1 MSAASHSPAASAA
14 SASGPKP
21 AHAPDAA
28 RQAALEQYE
37 AGMKYFGQQ
46 KFEKA
51 KSWLEKASQAPVH
64 DIAERARIHL
74 NVCNQR
80 LQAAPPEPRSA
91 EDHYNAAIWRLNLGQ
106 FEEAQEHLHRAQKLE
121 GKAAHTEYALAA
133 VCAQRNDADTAIQHL
148 RQAIALDPRNRLL
161 ARGDAD
167 FKPLMEDPRFT
178 EELYPD

>member
-1 MSAASHSPAASAA
+1 MSAASHSPAPPAAAGSKSA
-14 SASGPKP
+14 PP
-21 AHAPDAA
+21 PDAA
-28 RQAALEQYE
+28 RRAALEHYE
-37 AGMKYFGQQ
+37 TGMKYFGQQ

-51 KSWLEKASQAPVH
+51 KSWLEKASQAPAH
-64 DIAERARIHL
+64 DIAERARVHL
-74 NVCNQR
+74 IVCNQR

-106 FEEAQEHLHRAQKLE
+106 FEEAQEHLQRAQKLE

-133 VCAQRNDADTAIQHL
+133 VCAQRNDPDAAIQHL
-148 RQAIALDPRNRLL
+148 RQAIALDPRHRLM